1 MINTLMQPLRALPQ
15 HHLFSVHL
23 RVRQMDQKNP
33 KSLFPSSSA
42 ITYWQVEMQEGP
54 IAGKKN
60 QRVNC
65 LGLKD
70 YIVTRLI
77 FNCGTSIYMDLKR
90 M

>member
-1 MINTLMQPLRALPQ
+1 MQPLRALPQ

-65 LGLKD
+65 LELKD
-70 YIVTRLI
+70 YIVGSCVE
-77 FNCGTSIYMDLKR
+77 NCYASYFQYMDLKWI
-90 M
+90 